1 MNTWI
6 DVATTSAF
14 IEQNRKVI
22 EHHGK
27 SILILYLDGAYY
39 AMDNQCTHQAFPLEE
54 GCTEDGILTCPYHG
68 AAFCI
73 KTGAV
78 KAPPA
83 FEDLQTYPTRI
94 EKGMVQFLSNL
105 D

>member
-1 MNTWI
+1 MNRWLDIAPTA
-6 DVATTSAF
+6 VFGEGTRRVLCYQGRT
-14 IEQNRKVI
+14 
-22 EHHGK
+22 
-27 SILILYLDGAYY
+27 ILVLHDAGQYY

-54 GCTEDGILTCPYHG
+54 GALEDGILTCPYHG

-83 FEDLQTYPTRI
+83 FDDLRIYPTRI
-94 EKGMVQFLSNL
+94 EKGMVQCLL
-105 D
+105 DSD